1 MSANTLYQTNERIIT
16 SQTELDDDVNRSLKH
31 VATCT
36 VVSTF
41 IPGLTSLRYVLDI
54 EGKHCDTACTDSFT
68 VWIHPDYWN
77 LCTGPQKVGL
87 LIHEMLHCLWIHF
100 WRFFNSD
107 LKLANIAT
115 DIVIN
120 RFVKELSKVS
130 NIIALPPNPPGG
142 QIIYT
147 DEFGDDSE
155 EVIYNKLADMADE
168 DEKGNKPGDSSDG
181 DPGDDPSDGDGPPKP
196 GKGGGKGKI
205 RKSDLDDYKGP
216 GDFKAPP
223 SKGEEGSEEGETSG
237 ETAKKLRDKW
247 EQTQQSIAQAA
258 RLKGDFPGNLIEE
271 LERTSASMDWKSILM
286 NFVQSTATTDISEEN
301 FDRRYIGD
309 DMFIE
314 DIDTTAVEDIIFAKD
329 TSGSMFRDWCAQS
342 CSEIQTAME
351 TVKIKRLWVLD
362 IDADL
367 DDDGV
372 QEYGP
377 NDKIDFSVK
386 GRGGTDFRPPFQWAE
401 EKCPTTPKAL
411 IYFTDGDGPFPEKAP
426 PYPVMWMTFRKDPSE
441 YPFGRVLDMREIV

>member
-1 MSANTLYQTNERIIT
+1 MSKSTLYQNERVIT
-16 SQTELDDDVNRSLKH
+16 SQKELDDDINRSLKH
-31 VATCT
+31 AATCN

-41 IPGLTSLRYVLDI
+41 IPGMTSLYHELDI
-54 EGKHCDTACTDSFT
+54 KGKYCDTACTNGFK
-68 VWIHPDYWN
+68 VWYHPDYWN

-87 LIHEMLHCLWIHF
+87 ILHEVLHCLWIHF
-100 WRFFNSD
+100 WRFCNAD
-107 LKLANIAT
+107 MRLANIAG

-120 RFVKELSKVS
+120 RYIKQLSNVS
-130 NIIALPPNPPGG
+130 SIIALPPNPPGG
-142 QIIYT
+142 KIIYT

-155 EVIYNKLADMADE
+155 EVIYNKLADLE
-168 DEKGNKPGDSSDG
+168 EEKGDQPGDS
-181 DPGDDPSDGDGPPKP
+181 PGDDPSDGDDSSGSSKSP
-196 GKGGGKGKI
+196 GGKLS
-205 RKSDLDDYKGP
+205 KSDLDGYKGP
-216 GDFKAPP
+216 GDFTTPP
-223 SKGEEGSEEGETSG
+223 SKGEEGAEEDETSQ

-258 RLKGDFPGNLIEE
+258 RLKGDFPSNLVEE
-271 LERTSASMDWKSILM
+271 LERTSAAMDWKSILM
-286 NFVQSTATTDISEEN
+286 NFVLSTSTTDVSEEN

-309 DMFIE
+309 DMFVE
-314 DIDTTAVEDIIFAKD
+314 DIDTPAVDDIIFAKD